1 MTLSRDILNKPT
13 VDHNR
18 RFPAEQAGVGP
29 EKAGCKVDP
38 TLPQGTSMYE
48 RTKMEPIRIEILS
61 SLERC
66 SAEADD
72 MVANPLSRAYGKRP
86 LSAEPRKF
94 PSTPKVEASP
104 ASHEFSERVSSGKS
118 KVFL

>member
-1 MTLSRDILNKPT
+1 VTLSRDILNKPT

-72 MVANPLSRAYGKRP
+72 MVANPLSRAHGKRP
-86 LSAEPRKF
+86 LSAEPRNPQKDLVF
-94 PSTPKVEASP
+94 RSNRSLLFSLNIRRKVKA
-104 ASHEFSERVSSGKS
+104 F
-118 KVFL
+118 